1 MGAGMREFRKS
12 MIIEKMDS
20 PLRASLAV
28 LLATAAGV
36 ILLGA
41 LSSCAGTPPAEEGN
55 GEILPADGE
64 APPIDTVEKVEEEIP
79 ERIVDEV
86 LVPVD
91 HPSWFTTTP
100 ERRGG
105 ERLVAGTGTS
115 HVSGEEALWL
125 AEAHAKDGA
134 ANIISALVESDWKQK
149 SKTLRENEEVREREE
164 IDYVT
169 RILSKEPIT
178 GSTVVK
184 REVVKGKKMK
194 GNDPS
199 GVYFQGFVLLKVPE
213 ENFEFSPTRCVKK
226 ANALIVENEVLEALS
241 VMEGAVLCWPEDQDL
256 LERLAYVQEKGGRLG
271 DAMQTLQKLLT
282 LCAPAEKSRIELDIA
297 RLDKQYAGGEFAF
310 LARRFREVVKAGA
323 KSQRLSLKALSDRA
337 RKGSTLDYT
346 VLTDQPYHYYGL
358 WLDDEG
364 LFAYPAHERE
374 SGSRLGS
381 DEGGIHVS
389 LDVGTTEGDHL
400 FVLVGALE
408 RPDWYAERAFL
419 KDQVNRRAADRE
431 GRLPHKDLAGLIDG
445 IEEQTASG
453 QMITGWFAF
462 DVTR

>member
-1 MGAGMREFRKS
+1 MGAGMSRSRKE
-12 MIIEKMDS
+12 IDS
-20 PLRASLAV
+20 TLQTALCV
-28 LLATAAGV
+28 LLAATVGIAFF
-36 ILLGA
+36 GA
-41 LSSCAGTPPAEEGN
+41 LTSCAGTPPADERIDGIDGAAEPVPPA
-55 GEILPADGE
+55 EPADE
-64 APPIDTVEKVEEEIP
+64 VSEEIP

-149 SKTLRENEEVREREE
+149 SKTLRENERVREREE

-184 REVVKGKKMK
+184 RDVVKGKKMK
-194 GNDPS
+194 GNEPS

-213 ENFEFSPTRCVKK
+213 ENFEFSPARCVRK
-226 ANALIVENEVLEALS
+226 ANALMVENRSLEALS
-241 VMEGAVLCWPEDQDL
+241 VMEGAVLCWPEDQNL
-256 LERLAYVQEKGGRLG
+256 LERLAYVQEKSGRLG

-282 LCAPAEKSRIELDIA
+282 LCAPAEKSKIELDIA

-310 LARRFREVVKAGA
+310 LAKRFRQVVMAGA
-323 KSQRLSLKALSDRA
+323 RPKQLSLKALSDRA
-337 RKGSTLDYT
+337 RKGGSLDYT

-374 SGSRLGS
+374 SGTRLGS

-400 FVLVGALE
+400 FVLLAAGE
-408 RPDWYAERAFL
+408 RPDWYGERAFL
-419 KDQVNRRAADRE
+419 KDLVNRRAADLE
-431 GRLPHKDLAGLIDG
+431 GRLPHSDMAELIDT
-445 IEEQTASG
+445 IESQTASG
-453 QMITGWFAF
+453 ELATGWFAF